1 MPDFIKPDLDELS
14 YRKKLLSNRRTMNF
28 GTGTEDFD
36 ESLWDS
42 WYDKWI
48 ECDPAD
54 RYFRLIYC
62 NGCGY
67 YVGETGYER
76 AEDGSALIHLLIGAD
91 NRESGYG
98 SSGLK
103 HIASA
108 ALKNGMGTLSVRM
121 HQTSPYFRYM
131 KKRGFKPVVQEG
143 DMILMKADS
152 LEVSNG
158 KIYEI
163 DETCCSCRKQKEN
176 SDAAENS

>member
-1 MPDFIKPDLDELS
+1 
-14 YRKKLLSNRRTMNF
+14 
-28 GTGTEDFD
+28 
-36 ESLWDS
+36 
-42 WYDKWI
+42 
-48 ECDPAD
+48 D

-103 HIASA
+103 HIAST
-108 ALKNGMGTLSVRM
+108 ALKNGMSTLSVRM
-121 HQTSPYFRYM
+121 HLCNPYFKYM
-131 KKRGFKPVVQEG
+131 LKRGFKPAALEG
-143 DMILMKADS
+143 ENILMKADS

-158 KIYEI
+158 RIYEI
-163 DETCCSCRKQKEN
+163 DESYCSCKKKKEN

>member
-1 MPDFIKPDLDELS
+1 MPDFIKPDLEELS
-14 YRKKLLSNRRTMNF
+14 YRKKLLSNKRTMNF

-36 ESLWDS
+36 EDVWES

-48 ECDPAD
+48 GCDPSD

-103 HIASA
+103 HIAST
-108 ALKNGMGTLSVRM
+108 ALENGMDTLSARM
-121 HQTSPYFRYM
+121 HLSNPYFRYM
-131 KKRGFKPVVQEG
+131 LKRGFKPVALDG
-143 DMILMKADS
+143 DVILLKAAS

-158 KIYEI
+158 RIYEI
-163 DETCCSCRKQKEN
+163 DETYCRCKKKKEN